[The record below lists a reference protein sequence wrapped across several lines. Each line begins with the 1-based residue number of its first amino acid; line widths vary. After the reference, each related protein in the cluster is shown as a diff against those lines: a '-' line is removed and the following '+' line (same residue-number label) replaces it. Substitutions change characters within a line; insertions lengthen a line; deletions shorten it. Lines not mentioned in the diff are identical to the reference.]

1 MIQEIVMQIPQLD
14 ILTLSSAGLLI
25 ATFGVI
31 VRRGFTDWLSAYRYQ
46 TVVLAAATAVI
57 AYYTGIWEIYVAA
70 ALTLAIKAIIIPR
83 VLLRVT
89 RKIKDEFKIETNP
102 YVSLRLSVLI
112 SALLV
117 ALSYALTQQML
128 STSNLDMVTMTYLP
142 VSVSLFFIGLFVMVS
157 RRMALNQ
164 VVGLLI
170 IENGLFLFTT
180 ALTHGVSLIIE
191 IGIFADILVGVM
203 ISAILLFRISQ
214 TFDTLD
220 IGSLEKLR
228 DD

>member
-1 MIQEIVMQIPQLD
+1 MIAQMPQLD

-25 ATFGVI
+25 ATFGVV
-31 VRRGFTDWLSAYRYQ
+31 VRRGFADWLSAYRYQ
-46 TVVLAAATAVI
+46 AVVLAAVTAVI

-70 ALTLAIKAIIIPR
+70 ALTLVIKAVVIPK

-89 RKIKDEFKIETNP
+89 KKIKDEFKIETNP
-102 YVSLRLSVLI
+102 YVGLRLSVLI

-117 ALSYALTQQML
+117 ALSYALTQQLL
-128 STSNLDMVTMTYLP
+128 SESSLDAVTMTYLP

-191 IGIFADILVGVM
+191 IGIFADILVGVV
-203 ISAILLFRISQ
+203 ISGILMFRISQ

>member
-1 MIQEIVMQIPQLD
+1 MTGMEILPADM
-14 ILTLSSAGLLI
+14 LTISSAGLLI
-25 ATFGVI
+25 ATFGVV
-31 VRRGFTDWLSAYRYQ
+31 VRRGFADWLSAYRYQ
-46 TVVLAAATAVI
+46 TIVLAGLTAVI
-57 AYYTGIWEIYVAA
+57 AYFTGVWEIYVAA
-70 ALTLAIKAIIIPR
+70 ALTLVIKALVIPR
-83 VLLRVT
+83 VLVRVT
-89 RKIKDEFKIETNP
+89 RKIKDEFKTEANP
-102 YVSLRLSVLI
+102 YVGLRLSVLI

-128 STSNLDMVTMTYLP
+128 SSSSLDAVAMAYLP

-191 IGIFADILVGVM
+191 IGIFADILVGVV

>member
-1 MIQEIVMQIPQLD
+1 MAMQIPQPD

-25 ATFGVI
+25 ATFGVV
-31 VRRGFTDWLSAYRYQ
+31 VRRGFMDWLSAYRYQ
-46 TVVLAAATAVI
+46 TIVLAGVTAVI
-57 AYYTGIWEIYVAA
+57 AYFTGIWEIYVAA
-70 ALTLAIKAIIIPR
+70 ALTLIIKAIIIPK
-83 VLLRVT
+83 VLIRVT
-89 RKIKDEFKIETNP
+89 QRIKGEFKIETNP
-102 YVSLRLSVLI
+102 YISLRLSVLI

-117 ALSYALTQQML
+117 ALSYALTQQIL
-128 STSNLDMVTMTYLP
+128 STSVLDAVTATYLP
-142 VSVSLFFIGLFVMVS
+142 VSIALFFIGLFVMVT

-164 VVGLLI
+164 IVGLLI

-191 IGIFADILVGVM
+191 IGIFVDILVGII
-203 ISAILLFRISQ
+203 ISAILIFRISQ

>member
-1 MIQEIVMQIPQLD
+1 MAMQIPSPD

-25 ATFGVI
+25 ATFAVV
-31 VRRGFTDWLSAYRYQ
+31 VRRGFMDWLSAYRYQ
-46 TVVLAAATAVI
+46 TVVLAGVTAVI
-57 AYYTGIWEIYVAA
+57 AYFTGIWEIYVAA
-70 ALTLAIKAIIIPR
+70 GLTLVIKAIIIPK
-83 VLLRVT
+83 VLVRVT
-89 RKIKDEFKIETNP
+89 KKIKGEFKIETNP
-102 YVSLRLSVLI
+102 YVSLRMSVLI

-117 ALSYALTQQML
+117 ALSYILTQQIL
-128 STSNLDMVTMTYLP
+128 SSSTLDRVAVTYLP
-142 VSVSLFFIGLFVMVS
+142 VSLALFFIGLFVMVS

-191 IGIFADILVGVM
+191 IGIFADILVGVI
-203 ISAILLFRISQ
+203 ISAVLLFRISQ

-220 IGSLEKLR
+220 IGSLERLR

>member
-1 MIQEIVMQIPQLD
+1 
-14 ILTLSSAGLLI
+14 
-25 ATFGVI
+25 
-31 VRRGFTDWLSAYRYQ
+31 
-46 TVVLAAATAVI
+46 
-57 AYYTGIWEIYVAA
+57 
-70 ALTLAIKAIIIPR
+70 
-83 VLLRVT
+83 
-89 RKIKDEFKIETNP
+89 
-102 YVSLRLSVLI
+102 
-112 SALLV
+112 
-117 ALSYALTQQML
+117 
-128 STSNLDMVTMTYLP
+128 
-142 VSVSLFFIGLFVMVS
+142 MVS

-180 ALTHGVSLIIE
+180 VLTHGVSLIIE
-191 IGIFADILVGVM
+191 IGIFADILVGVI